1 MLYDEN
7 SFTPDSLQALSYA
20 LCHVYARA
28 TRSVSIPAP
37 VYCEFL
43 STRHSYYIT
52 PNALLITMLHT
63 ADADIVCARA
73 KLHYV
78 PGGDQGDLSESATQL
93 SSTEADRQMESFRA
107 GFKKVHDRTRFLMY
121 FS

>member
-1 MLYDEN
+1 MSAVVEWRHVAN
-7 SFTPDSLQALSYA
+7 RIVSSF
-20 LCHVYARA
+20 V
-28 TRSVSIPAP
+28 
-37 VYCEFL
+37 
-43 STRHSYYIT
+43 
-52 PNALLITMLHT
+52 
-63 ADADIVCARA
+63 DADIVCARA